1 MISLPA
7 RQCIPQS
14 DGLLPIQ
21 EAMLQERVAGMIWGG
36 MQLRILSVIECK
48 ASSGLQKTLISPTA
62 VEGAPE
68 VYS

>member
-1 MISLPA
+1 
-7 RQCIPQS
+7 
-14 DGLLPIQ
+14 
-21 EAMLQERVAGMIWGG
+21 MLQERVAGMIWGG